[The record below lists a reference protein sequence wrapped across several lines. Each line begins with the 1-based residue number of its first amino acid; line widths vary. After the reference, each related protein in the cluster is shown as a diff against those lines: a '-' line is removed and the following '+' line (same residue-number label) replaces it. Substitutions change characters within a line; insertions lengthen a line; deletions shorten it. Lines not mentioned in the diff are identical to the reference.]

1 METGTNICLGGE
13 MSGLNLEE
21 GKIMHDGQWVT
32 AEDLT
37 ERIQN
42 HINENKLKFAGLAAS
57 LETLNNALENSKQV
71 EVKIIL
77 SKDVYE
83 KLKAKGGEDDKE
95 CIKKAIK
102 AYIGVNGNRPKK
114 NGNEGDAADDRK
126 ARFKDHF
133 LG

>member
-1 METGTNICLGGE
+1 MN
-13 MSGLNLEE
+13 GLNLEE
-21 GKIMHDGQWVT
+21 GKIMHEGKWVT

-37 ERIQN
+37 ERIQK
-42 HINENKLKFAGLAAS
+42 HINENNLKFANLAAS

-71 EVKIIL
+71 DVKITL

-83 KLKAKGGEDDKE
+83 KLKAKGGEDDRE

-102 AYIGVNGNRPKK
+102 AFIGANGSRAKK
-114 NGNEGDAADDRK
+114 NGNGGETVDDRK

>member
-1 METGTNICLGGE
+1 MN
-13 MSGLNLEE
+13 GLNLED
-21 GKIMHDGQWVT
+21 GKIMHEGQWVT

-37 ERIQN
+37 ERIKQQ
-42 HINENKLKFAGLAAS
+42 INENNLKFAGLAAS

-71 EVKIIL
+71 EVKITL
-77 SKDVYE
+77 SKDIYE
-83 KLKAKGGEDDKE
+83 KLKAKGGDDDKE

-102 AYIGVNGNRPKK
+102 SYIGVNGSRSKK
-114 NGNEGDAADDRK
+114 NGNGVETPEDRK